1 MDAVRFTPNFFPEF
15 QRLATE
21 YNSIRESKLTGETRY
36 SRAQNKAVKTKASA
50 GFKKN
55 SMVIVD
61 FA

>member
-1 MDAVRFTPNFFPEF
+1 M
-15 QRLATE
+15 ATE
-21 YNSIRESKLTGETRY
+21 YNSIGESKLTGETRC
-36 SRAQNKAVKTKASA
+36 RRVQNKAVKTKASV